1 MLGRDALPEWPL
13 CPAEQESCHHRT
25 EIDKKI
31 CGPGQASSSR
41 AANWSRTTPPP
52 VSTFLPRASAVSL
65 RGSVHCGEVT
75 GDFVT
80 LKSHAVGTKERVL
93 TLCPSVLLQTKRRT
107 LEKTGLQFTD
117 TASRVGRDHV
127 HTVEEKNASW
137 DH

>member
-1 MLGRDALPEWPL
+1 M
-13 CPAEQESCHHRT
+13 
-25 EIDKKI
+25 
-31 CGPGQASSSR
+31 
-41 AANWSRTTPPP
+41 
-52 VSTFLPRASAVSL
+52 
-65 RGSVHCGEVT
+65 T